1 MLRKFTNFYECKR
14 IIKQKSGGKNQLQKQ
29 IQSLA
34 NEILELNPD
43 PIPKYL
49 ILRDI
54 LEKDPK
60 QLTELKKQVLQTK
73 WVADVLVEQRNNGT
87 WGRFHSQNTKIKQKY
102 PTTESALHRCAVIG
116 LTKEDLPINNAIK
129 YMEKVL
135 LGKFVWED
143 WREKSEAWDA
153 GVAVITASTLAEWC
167 PNHPLVL
174 PIRILWTRIVEES
187 FKNSQYQPSLEVAAQ
202 QKYHQ
207 ISSDFYYIGSKYAVR
222 LLSSGANERKPKN
235 STDIEEDYTT
245 WLWTRESGMG
255 YITNNR
261 LADLPVGVTY
271 KEVKAK
277 LKALD
282 LLAEFPNTLSVC
294 QVFIQ
299 WLWKNRGTDGLWDF
313 GPRGVEKIEL
323 PLSENT
329 RKKVNR
335 KIDYTVR
342 ILSIL
347 HKVIKNQL

>member
-1 MLRKFTNFYECKR
+1 MNKK
-14 IIKQKSGGKNQLQKQ
+14 
-29 IQSLA
+29 IQNLA
-34 NEILELNPD
+34 SKILGLEPE

-49 ILRDI
+49 LLRDV

-60 QLTELKKQVLQTK
+60 HLTKLKKQVLQTK
-73 WVADVLVEQRNNGT
+73 LVTGILTEQRKNGT

-102 PTTESALHRCAVIG
+102 PTTESALHRCSVIG
-116 LTKEDLPINNAIK
+116 LTNEDLPIKTAID

-135 LGKFVWED
+135 QGKFVWED

-174 PIRILWTRIVEES
+174 PIRILWQKIVAES
-187 FKNSQYQPSLEVAAQ
+187 FESSLYHPSLEVMAQ
-202 QKYHQ
+202 RKYHQ

-222 LLSSGANERKPKN
+222 LLSSGKNKGDPKD
-235 STDIEEDYTT
+235 TPDIENDYVK

-255 YITNNR
+255 YISNNR
-261 LADLPVGVTY
+261 LADLPKEVTY
-271 KEVKAK
+271 KAVSAK
-277 LKALD
+277 IKALE
-282 LLAEFPNTLSVC
+282 LLAGFPSTPSVC
-294 QVFIQ
+294 QDFIM
-299 WLWKNRGTDGLWDF
+299 WLWKNREEDGLWNF
-313 GPRGVEKIEL
+313 GPKGTEKIEL

-329 RKKVNR
+329 RNKINR

-347 HKVIKNQL
+347 HKIIKNQL